1 MKSSGLEFRG
11 TTMESNGEKKKSQIR
26 QPRSQQAKCGQMWDV
41 TNAEFTPASHGC
53 EWFSIFTLS
62 LC

>member
-26 QPRSQQAKCGQMWDV
+26 QSRSQQAKCGKMWDV

-53 EWFSIFTLS
+53 E
-62 LC
+62 